1 MTPSSFNLPP
11 VWLSPPVVRLP
22 EIVRTNDD
30 VLRLVHAEFRGSEDA
45 WGPVNRRIRSLL
57 RACGTDRRH
66 WEANPLPLAG
76 HAAAA
81 VRTALAAGG
90 LSADDLDMVLYG
102 SLAREYF
109 EPSTASEVAWMVGA
123 NRALALDV
131 TAACAGS
138 LLAIQDFVA
147 RSAVDDT
154 LRTGLV
160 CTSSM
165 TPPGFVNYGIQT
177 PEEVA
182 MLGAGLTLGN
192 AATAMILSRAQP
204 AGGGGRI
211 RGILGEGMSAHHGL
225 CRAEIH
231 GHFVS
236 DGPAIFALA
245 QHLPG
250 HVRRL
255 CARIGWAV
263 SDVELFVTHQPS
275 NSVLRAIAGALEVDP
290 QIMPALHGLY
300 GNCAESSVPLALR
313 HALDNGRIR
322 PGTKLILT
330 AAASGFVMA
339 SVALE
344 WDG

>member
-1 MTPSSFNLPP
+1 MSLPP
-11 VWLSPPVVRLP
+11 VWLSPPAVRLP

-30 VLRLVHAEFRGSEDA
+30 VLKLVHAEFRGPEEA

-76 HAAAA
+76 HATTAARA
-81 VRTALAAGG
+81 ALAAAG
-90 LSADDLDMVLYG
+90 LTADNLDIVLYG

-109 EPSTASEVAWMVGA
+109 EPSTASEVAWMLGA
-123 NRALALDV
+123 ERALALDV

-138 LLAIQDFVA
+138 LLAVQDFVA
-147 RSAVDDT
+147 RSAVDDE

-165 TPPGFVNYGIQT
+165 TPPGFVQYGIQT
-177 PEEVA
+177 PDEVA
-182 MLGAGLTLGN
+182 LLGAGLTLGN
-192 AATAMILSRAQP
+192 AATAIVVTRTQP

-211 RGILGEGMSAHHGL
+211 RGMLAEGMSAHHEL
-225 CRAEIH
+225 CRASIH

-245 QHLPG
+245 RHIPA
-250 HVRRL
+250 HVHRL
-255 CARIGWAV
+255 CARVGWAV
-263 SDVELFVTHQPS
+263 SDVDLFVTHQPS

-290 QIMPALHGLY
+290 AIMPALHSLY

-322 PGTKLILT
+322 PGSKVVMT

-339 SVALE
+339 SLAVE
-344 WDG
+344 WEG

>member
-1 MTPSSFNLPP
+1 MTLPD
-11 VWLSPPVVRLP
+11 VWLSAPTVHLP

-30 VLRLVHAEFRGSEDA
+30 VLRLVRAEFRGTEEE

-76 HAAAA
+76 HAARASA
-81 VRTALAAGG
+81 EALTTAG
-90 LSADDLDMVLYG
+90 LSPDTVDLVLYG

-109 EPSTASEVAWMVGA
+109 EPATASEVALLLGA

-147 RSAVDDT
+147 RAAVDDD

-160 CTSSM
+160 CTSTM
-165 TPPGFVNYGIQT
+165 TPPGFVKYGIQT

-182 MLGAGLTLGN
+182 LLGAGLTLGN
-192 AATAMILSRAQP
+192 AATAMTLTRERPA
-204 AGGGGRI
+204 AGGGRVKAM
-211 RGILGEGMSAHHGL
+211 LAEGLSEHHNL
-225 CRAEIH
+225 CRADIH

-245 QHLPG
+245 RHIPG
-250 HVRRL
+250 LVRRV
-255 CARIGWAV
+255 CARAGWEVADVDVFV
-263 SDVELFVTHQPS
+263 SHQPS
-275 NSVLRAIAGALEVDP
+275 NSVLRAISGALELEPDMIP
-290 QIMPALHGLY
+290 GLHSLY
-300 GNCAESSVPLALR
+300 GNCAESSVPIALR
-313 HALDNGRIR
+313 HAIRNGRVA
-322 PGTKLILT
+322 PGKKVVLT

-339 SVALE
+339 SIAVE
-344 WDG
+344 WEG

>member
-1 MTPSSFNLPP
+1 MNLPA
-11 VWLSPPVVRLP
+11 VWLSPPAVRLP
-22 EIVRTNDD
+22 EVVRTNDD
-30 VLRLVHAEFRGSEDA
+30 VLRLVHAAFRGTEEE

-66 WEANPLPLAG
+66 WEADPLPLAG

-81 VRTALAAGG
+81 SREVLAAQGVTPD
-90 LSADDLDMVLYG
+90 AIDLLLYG

-109 EPSTASEVAWMVGA
+109 EPATAAEVAGLLGA
-123 NRALALDV
+123 DRALALDL

-138 LLAIQDFVA
+138 LLAVQDFVA
-147 RSAVDDT
+147 RSAVDDS

-160 CTSSM
+160 CTSTM
-165 TPPGFVNYGIQT
+165 TPPGFIQYGIQT

-182 MLGAGLTLGN
+182 LLGAGLTLGN
-192 AATAMILSRAQP
+192 AATAMVLSRTQP

-211 RGILGEGMSAHHGL
+211 RAFLGEGMSAHHGL
-225 CRAEIH
+225 CRADIH

-245 QHLPG
+245 QHMPG

-255 CARIGWAV
+255 CDRAGWAV
-263 SDVELFVTHQPS
+263 NEVDLFVTHQPS
-275 NSVLRAIAGALEVDP
+275 NSVLRAIAGALEVEP
-290 QIMPALHGLY
+290 AIMPALHNLY
-300 GNCAESSVPLALR
+300 GNCAESSVPIALR
-313 HALDNGRIR
+313 HALDHGRIR
-322 PGTKLILT
+322 PGAKIVMA

-339 SVALE
+339 SLAVE
-344 WDG
+344 WEG

>member
-1 MTPSSFNLPP
+1 MNLPS
-11 VWLSPPVVRLP
+11 VWLAPPAVRLP

-30 VLRLVHAEFRGSEDA
+30 LLRLVHAEFRGTEEEWA
-45 WGPVNRRIRSLL
+45 PVNRRIRSLL
-57 RACGTDRRH
+57 RACGTNLRH
-66 WEANPLPLAG
+66 WEPAPLPLAG

-81 VRTALAAGG
+81 SATALAAAG
-90 LSADDLDMVLYG
+90 LTADALDLVLYG

-109 EPSTASEVAWMVGA
+109 EPATASEVALLLGA
-123 NRALALDV
+123 DRALALDL

-138 LLAIQDFVA
+138 LLAVQDFVA
-147 RSAVDDT
+147 RAAVDDSI
-154 LRTGLV
+154 RTGLV
-160 CTSSM
+160 CTSTM
-165 TPPGFVNYGIQT
+165 TPPGFVKYGIQT
-177 PEEVA
+177 ADEVA
-182 MLGAGLTLGN
+182 LLGAGLTLGN
-192 AATAMILSRAQP
+192 AASATVLTTTRP
-204 AGGGGRI
+204 TGGGGRV
-211 RGILGEGMSAHHGL
+211 RAFLADGMSAHHAL

-245 QHLPG
+245 QHMPG

-255 CARIGWAV
+255 CDRAGWSV
-263 SDVELFVTHQPS
+263 GEVDLFVTHQPS
-275 NSVLRAIAGALEVDP
+275 NSVLRAIAGALEVSPD
-290 QIMPALHGLY
+290 IMPALHGLY

-322 PGTKLILT
+322 PGSKLVLA

-339 SVALE
+339 SLAVE